1 MISYTLKE
9 KNGRFLLAVYEDEA
23 LGFISEDWDAQEVGK
38 MLGDLM
44 DGESVDFLLDNY
56 VTMHD
61 STETD
66 EVRDTLAYWESA
78 TTIAATIGGESH
90 LFYDRAGENGTTA
103 LQVAEFR
110 HDAPAAVLH
119 CMTLDEVADL
129 IEAQPAKWDWS
140 DDERK
145 RVFRL
150 ASHRLGVLFAAH
162 GEPYPFS
169 ALALS
174 AERIGEELCLLRS
187 VNLRWEGL
195 NDDGDWEEVETA
207 AEAGRVELSV
217 ELLSRHDSDVAEMV
231 ANILPGEFWADVDQ
245 EQDDKQIWYRFDMG
259 EKMEEYRRRSLT
271 LRLEDAM
278 RAWRA
283 GCDAVVYFPKG
294 GVDRSHIDAFL
305 NGCGVELER
314 LDDETIASLAVEYV
328 KMFQMELF

>member
-23 LGFISEDWDAQEVGK
+23 LGFLSEDWDAQEVGK

-44 DGESVDFLLDNY
+44 DGESVDFMLDTY
-56 VTMHD
+56 VTMFD
-61 STETD
+61 ATETD
-66 EVRDTLAYWESA
+66 EVRDTLADWESA
-78 TTIAATIGGESH
+78 TTIAATIGGTSQ
-90 LFYDRAGENGTTA
+90 LFYDRAGEAGTTA

-110 HDAPAAVLH
+110 HNAAAAVLH

-129 IEAQPAKWDWS
+129 IEAQPETWDWS

-150 ASHRLGVLFAAH
+150 AAHRLGVLFAAH
-162 GEPYPFS
+162 GEPYPFA

-187 VNLRWEGL
+187 VNLRWEGM

-231 ANILPGEFWADVDQ
+231 ANILPGEFWEYVEE
-245 EQDDKQIWYRFDMG
+245 EQDDKQIWYRFEYG
-259 EKMEEYRRRSLT
+259 EKMEEYRRRALT
-271 LRLEDAM
+271 LRLEEAM
-278 RAWRA
+278 HAWRR
-283 GCDAVVYFPKG
+283 GCDATVFFPRG
-294 GVDRSHIDAFL
+294 EVDRSHIDAYL
-305 NGCGVELER
+305 NGGGVELEE
-314 LDDETIASLAVEYV
+314 LDDEDISRLALEYV
-328 KMFQMELF
+328 KLFQMELF

>member
-1 MISYTLKE
+1 MITYTLKE
-9 KNGRFLLAVYEDEA
+9 NARGRFLMIVRENENVV
-23 LGFISEDWDAQEVGK
+23 FISEEWDAQKAGS
-38 MLGDLM
+38 MLGDMLTGATVEHM
-44 DGESVDFLLDNY
+44 LNTY
-56 VTMHD
+56 VTMLD
-61 STETD
+61 PTDAEETA
-66 EVRDTLAYWESA
+66 RLLAEWA
-78 TTIAATIGGESH
+78 DCTTIGETNA
-90 LFYDRAGENGTTA
+90 LYFDRAGQEGTTA
-103 LQVAEFR
+103 LYVADFLRDER
-110 HDAPAAVLH
+110 AALEH

-129 IEAQPAKWDWS
+129 IDAQPEKWDWS

-150 ASHRLGVLFAAH
+150 AAHRLGVLFAAH

-187 VNLRWEGL
+187 VNLRWEAM

-231 ANILPGEFWADVDQ
+231 ANILPGEFWAEVDQ
-245 EQDDKQIWYRFDMG
+245 EQDDKQIWYRFEFG

-271 LRLEDAM
+271 LRLEEALH
-278 RAWRA
+278 AWRR
-283 GCDAVVYFPKG
+283 GCDATVFFPRG
-294 GVDRSHIDAFL
+294 EVDRSHIDAYL
-305 NGCGVELER
+305 NGGGVELEEF
-314 LDDETIASLAVEYV
+314 DEEELASLAVEYV